1 MSEAAENQKII
12 KVNLPFRVGKIHFV
26 GIGGIGMSGIA
37 EVMHN
42 LGYTVCGSDIA
53 DGPNVERLRE
63 KGIAIHIGHDA
74 AHVEGA
80 EAIVISTAVRP
91 NNPEVLA
98 ARARHIPVVR
108 RADMLAE
115 LMRLKWTVSVAGT
128 HGKTTTTTMIAALL
142 DEAGHD
148 PTVINGGV
156 INAYGTN
163 ARLGEGDWMVVE
175 ADESDGA
182 FLRLPTTVA
191 VVTNID
197 PEHLDHWGDFD
208 ALREAFDTFVE
219 NTPFYGF
226 GVVCL
231 DHPEVQALVG
241 RVADRRLITYGANPQ
256 ADVRAENV
264 VFEGGGARYDIV
276 FREPTKEGR
285 SEEAARLK
293 DVRLPMP
300 GIHNVLNSLAAAAVA
315 RRVGA
320 SEEAIKN
327 GFSNFKGVKRRFTEV
342 GKWNG
347 VTVIDDYGHH
357 PVEIAAALRAARNV
371 ASGKVIAVVQPHR
384 YSRVRDLF
392 DEFCGCMN
400 DADLALITD
409 IYPAGEGPIEGVTRE
424 ALVDGV
430 AAHGHRQVEAL
441 GGLDRLAALVRDR
454 AEPGDYVVCL
464 GAGDITRYANDLVQQ
479 LQSSQ

>member
-441 GGLDRLAALVRDR
+441 GGLDRLAALVRAR